1 MKSERTKAHVI
12 AHRGASGYVPEH
24 SIASYS
30 LAADLGA
37 DYIELDLVL
46 SKDGIFHAIHD
57 LRLDSTTNVADF
69 SEFKNRSKTTSIN
82 GKVLTGYFVDDFN
95 STELKR
101 LRLKQRL
108 PDTRSNLFDNLLE
121 IPTLTDVLA
130 AAGKMKTPAGRKPG
144 LYVELKHPNYFRSLG
159 FSMED
164 MVLEALVDANY
175 VIKDITVDLFHAVG
189 PVVLQCFTSTSL
201 VYLKSKCNLPLVQL
215 LELSDGQEIR
225 DVWNAPN
232 LDAMM
237 VYANGVGPPTSFFSN
252 SEMNYTVASNMM
264 LQATSRG
271 MVVHPYVIK
280 SDSEIQRNSTEE
292 TLYFLCCLE
301 VSGIFTD
308 YTDRTSQLAELTLR
322 DPFVCR
328 SICPSKLFPRSTV
341 GIDPDLPGIF
351 VHLLICLV
359 CYYLCFRNPSPVKD
373 SID

>member
-57 LRLDSTTNVADF
+57 LRLDSTTNVADL

-144 LYVELKHPNYFRSLG
+144 
-159 FSMED
+159 
-164 MVLEALVDANY
+164 
-175 VIKDITVDLFHAVG
+175 
-189 PVVLQCFTSTSL
+189 VVCGTETS
-201 VYLKSKCNLPLVQL
+201 
-215 LELSDGQEIR
+215 
-225 DVWNAPN
+225 
-232 LDAMM
+232 
-237 VYANGVGPPTSFFSN
+237 
-252 SEMNYTVASNMM
+252 
-264 LQATSRG
+264 
-271 MVVHPYVIK
+271 
-280 SDSEIQRNSTEE
+280 
-292 TLYFLCCLE
+292 
-301 VSGIFTD
+301 
-308 YTDRTSQLAELTLR
+308 
-322 DPFVCR
+322 
-328 SICPSKLFPRSTV
+328 
-341 GIDPDLPGIF
+341 
-351 VHLLICLV
+351 
-359 CYYLCFRNPSPVKD
+359 
-373 SID
+373 